1 MLLVILI
8 RGAELLLTTVLLLDI
23 GRLRCAS
30 HFPILEYKG
39 KTLLRWLQILHV
51 FADLLHYVDIVVDSV
66 DITLPWQSIL
76 EGLEKHVAPL
86 VGLDAEEHV

>member
-8 RGAELLLTTVLLLDI
+8 RGAELLLTTNLLL
-23 GRLRCAS
+23 GMGGLRYAS
-30 HFPILEYKG
+30 HFPILEYKD

-76 EGLEKHVAPL
+76 EGLEKNVAP
-86 VGLDAEEHV
+86 